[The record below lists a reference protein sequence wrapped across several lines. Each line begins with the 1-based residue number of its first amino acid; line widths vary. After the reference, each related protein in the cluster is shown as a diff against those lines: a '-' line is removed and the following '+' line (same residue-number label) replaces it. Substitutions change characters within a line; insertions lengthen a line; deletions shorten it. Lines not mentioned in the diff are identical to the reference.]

1 MVRTGWGVLMVA
13 ACSLP
18 SAADALHNNL
28 SLTPVMGFNNWD
40 EMPLHYKPWIGG
52 FNESEVKR
60 VGAALISTGM
70 AAQGFVYVN
79 LDCGWSTGYR
89 DKNGKLQVNE
99 TLFPSAAGGKGLE
112 PLATHLHGLNLK
124 LGIYTSG
131 HQCCSPKDGTDGSE
145 GKEVEDAQQFAD
157 WKIDYIKDDDCGSSA
172 DHFPKMRGAHKMRA
186 AAVTS
191 SECAFC

>member
-1 MVRTGWGVLMVA
+1 MASTGRLSVNMLMFAVA
-13 ACSLP
+13 ACSLS
-18 SAADALHNNL
+18 SAANALHNNL

-70 AAQGFVYVN
+70 AAKGFVYVN

-89 DKNGKLQVNE
+89 DKSGQLQVNV

-112 PLATHLHGLNLK
+112 PLATHLHELNLK

-131 HQCCSPKDGTDGSE
+131 HQCCSPKDGTKGT
-145 GKEVEDAQQFAD
+145 GVLVAYTPLRAKAAQ
-157 WKIDYIKDDDCGSSA
+157 
-172 DHFPKMRGAHKMRA
+172 RGLLEATGGVALGGGVAPQAGAR
-186 AAVTS
+186 
-191 SECAFC
+191 